1 MRKTPSVYEIQH
13 DKRVDAILSA
23 TMKLALEKGFPGLT
37 MSEVARRS
45 KVSRQRLYLYFPNLD
60 ELCYR
65 LQIRDMKMFLS
76 YIQETLISL
85 KDLSGA
91 KKLLALTEA
100 LFAFRKEHPD
110 YFLFSMEFALY
121 YRGRAVNE
129 ALQKEY
135 ERAVQDLFYQD
146 AILSCFQKGK
156 EDGEFRN
163 DLDPKEATFYWANT
177 LHLIH
182 EHLSLLEYRDEKK
195 GRDEAALYE
204 REALKA
210 LTAYL
215 K

>member
-100 LFAFRKEHPD
+100 LFAYRKEHPD
-110 YFLFSMEFALY
+110 YFLFAMEFALY
-121 YRGRAVNE
+121 YRVNVPCNDPS
-129 ALQKEY
+129 LQREY
-135 ERAVQDLFYQD
+135 ERAKQDLF
-146 AILSCFQKGK
+146 LP
-156 EDGEFRN
+156 RR
-163 DLDPKEATFYWANT
+163 DPFVLPK
-177 LHLIH
+177 
-182 EHLSLLEYRDEKK
+182 RQ
-195 GRDEAALYE
+195 R
-204 REALKA
+204 RR
-210 LTAYL
+210 
-215 K
+215 